1 MGRNGL
7 IAGINWAI
15 AATAVAGTI
24 FVISQIFAPITPAT
38 WSVGAP
44 DYQVQQLKSAN
55 EILPSTRRGMD
66 TSTSSQQL
74 TSSQVRGQQGSLPK
88 SDSAD
93 PNLAA
98 GSNNTANQNVPRA
111 PAGRSQPGEPYVVAP
126 TSPAPPPSAGA
137 EGLPSY
143 MRYF

>member
-15 AATAVAGTI
+15 AATAVAGSI

-44 DYQVQQLKSAN
+44 DYQVQQLKFAN
-55 EILPSTRRGMD
+55 EILPSNRRGMD
-66 TSTSSQQL
+66 TSTISQS
-74 TSSQVRGQQGSLPK
+74 TSTQVMGQQGAFPK
-88 SDSAD
+88 ANSAD
-93 PNLAA
+93 PGLAA
-98 GSNNTANQNVPRA
+98 GSNNAANQSEYRA
-111 PAGRSQPGEPYVVAP
+111 PVERYQPKEPPAMVAP
-126 TSPAPPPSAGA
+126 ASPSPPPSAGA
-137 EGLPSY
+137 ESLPSY

>member
-24 FVISQIFAPITPAT
+24 FVISQIFAPIAPAT

-44 DYQVQQLKSAN
+44 DYQVQQLLKSAN
-55 EILPSTRRGMD
+55 ENLPSTRRGMD
-66 TSTSSQQL
+66 ISNVSQSKSTQAK
-74 TSSQVRGQQGSLPK
+74 GQQESFPK
-88 SDSAD
+88 NSTAD
-93 PNLAA
+93 PSPAA
-98 GSNNTANQNVPRA
+98 GLNNSANQNVSRA
-111 PAGRSQPGEPYVVAP
+111 PIARPQPAEQINVAP
-126 TSPAPPPSAGA
+126 SSTNPPPSAGS